1 MSAREAASRTRAV
14 CLLSALLAGCANAND
29 PKPAPVARASS
40 ETVAA
45 ARPLG
50 DEVNPRLL
58 RRFKPLPAQFD
69 AGASPLTVE
78 KVELGRALFFDPR
91 LSKSGT
97 VSCATCHDPRA
108 YGTDGN
114 KLSPGHGGKVGRRN
128 TPTVLNAAG
137 AFAQFWDGRAATLEE
152 QAIGP
157 LLNVDEMGMTAAEI
171 TRTLQRNAGY
181 ESAFRAAF
189 PGEAEP
195 ITLDNVA
202 AAIGAFERKL
212 VTPSRWDAYL
222 LGNAS
227 ALTPAEKTGLKTFLN
242 VGCMVCH
249 TGVLLGGSM
258 FERAGAV
265 EPWPNQTDRGREQ
278 VTGLAGDR
286 LMFKVPTLRNVERTA
301 PYFHDGS
308 MPTLDGAV
316 RAMGKHQLGLDL
328 TDEETASIV
337 TWLKTLTGAI
347 PAELTAPE
355 LVR

>member
-1 MSAREAASRTRAV
+1 MSATTTPSLGRTV
-14 CLLSALLAGCANAND
+14 CLFSALLAGCANAND

-40 ETVAA
+40 ESVAA

-50 DEVNPRLL
+50 DEINPRLL
-58 RRFKPLPAQFD
+58 RRFKPLPASFD
-69 AGASPLTVE
+69 AGSTPLLGE
-78 KVELGRALFFDPR
+78 KVKLGRALFFDPR

-108 YGTDGN
+108 YGADGN
-114 KLSPGHGGKVGRRN
+114 KLSPGHGGKLGSRN
-128 TPTVLNAAG
+128 TPTVLNAGG

-152 QAIGP
+152 QAKGP
-157 LLNVDEMGMTAAEI
+157 LLNADEMGMTAADVV
-171 TRTLQRNAGY
+171 RTLTRSAGY
-181 ESAFRAAF
+181 EDAFRAAF
-189 PGEAEP
+189 PGEAQA
-195 ITLDNVA
+195 ITVDNVA
-202 AAIGAFERKL
+202 IAIGAFERKL
-212 VTPSRWDAYL
+212 VTPSGWDAFL
-222 LGNAS
+222 LGDAS

-278 VTGLAGDR
+278 VTGLEGDR
-286 LMFKVPTLRNVERTA
+286 LMFKVPTLRNVEKTA

-316 RAMGKHQLGLDL
+316 RTMGKHQLGLDL

-337 TWLKTLTGAI
+337 TWLKSLTGAV
-347 PAELTAPE
+347 PGELTAPE
-355 LVR
+355 LAR